1 MNMKSTYLF
10 LALMLTASSL
20 LGDEADLIK
29 AIIAAKDKPLGD
41 FVAEV
46 VKAPPRQFRDSNIV
60 RTKFTAQWE
69 QVGDILAD
77 KLQVVGGTRFVV
89 GKSFGIEELKALV
102 ILREWLLSAPSTY
115 FNVCYSVVVEATV
128 ARSSMALIGE
138 KATSALEVKKVL
150 DSMSGKPVK
159 ASVLFDL
166 ALKANPKSARAKE
179 LAGLSQAGNLADL
192 SWAAEELAAD
202 LHESVPATAKELIE
216 GVRPAG
222 LLFASWTATSWTA
235 SAMLTCSYVEN
246 GGTLPTD
253 AVTLKADLKKR
264 LPDAFSEPNSIS
276 GVKLYPLELADAIL
290 SALAN
295 RK

>member
-1 MNMKSTYLF
+1 MNMKYIYLF
-10 LALMLTASSL
+10 LALMLSVSSL

-29 AIIAAKDKPLGD
+29 TIIAAKDKPLRD
-41 FVAEV
+41 FVSEV
-46 VKAPPRQFRDSNIV
+46 VKAPPRQFRDANV
-60 RTKFTAQWE
+60 ERTKFTAQWE

-77 KLQVVGGTRFVV
+77 KLQLVGGTRFVV

-115 FNVCYSVVVEATV
+115 FNVCYSVIVEATV

-138 KATSALEVKKVL
+138 KVASALEVKKVL

-159 ASVLFDL
+159 ASVLFAL
-166 ALKANPKSARAKE
+166 ALKANPKSVKAKE
-179 LAGLSQAGNLADL
+179 LAGLSQAGTLSDL

-202 LHESVPATAKELIE
+202 LHESVPATTKELLAS
-216 GVRPAG
+216 VRPAG
-222 LLFASWTATSWTA
+222 LMFASWTATVWRA
-235 SAMLTCSYVEN
+235 LAVLTCSYVEN
-246 GGTLPTD
+246 GGTLPND
-253 AVTLKADLKKR
+253 AAELKADIKKR
-264 LPDAFSEPNSIS
+264 LPDAFSEPNPIS
-276 GVKLYPLELADAIL
+276 GLKLYPVELADAIL